1 MMPSG
6 RITGVLAEVDR
17 WTGFSTA
24 FSHLHTGLQA
34 DDPRVVLTAVLADA
48 TNLGLTR
55 MAEACSVASYR
66 QLAWTAGWHLREDTY
81 RQALAMLVN
90 AQHTQPL
97 AALFGA
103 ADVSSSDGQGLR
115 TSGRGEAIGAINAH
129 YGREASALFYTHVSS
144 RHAPYHTI
152 AIPPAGEAAHVIDGV
167 LYHEADMTIAMH
179 HTDGGG
185 VSDHV
190 FALAHLLGFR
200 FAPRIPNLA
209 ERRLYAFEPASQ
221 WPSLVPFIAGRPDDK
236 LIAAHWDDV
245 LRLAASVRT
254 GVVSA
259 SLMLKRLGS
268 YPRQNGLA
276 LALREIGRI
285 ERTLYT
291 LDWLELPHLRRQA
304 TAELNKGESRNA
316 LARAVCFHRL
326 GQLRDRTVEMQQHRA
341 SGLALVTA
349 AIALWNTVYLG
360 RIIDAARRKGE
371 VVPDALL
378 AHLAPLG
385 WQHINLTG
393 DYLWDADVDVA
404 SDGFRPLRS
413 GAPTFAAVA

>member
-1 MMPSG
+1 
-6 RITGVLAEVDR
+6 
-17 WTGFSTA
+17 
-24 FSHLHTGLQA
+24 
-34 DDPRVVLTAVLADA
+34 
-48 TNLGLTR
+48 
-55 MAEACSVASYR
+55 
-66 QLAWTAGWHLREDTY
+66 LREDTY
-81 RQALAMLVN
+81 RNALAMLVN
-90 AQHTQPL
+90 AQHSQPL
-97 AALFGA
+97 AAVFGA
-103 ADVSSSDGQGLR
+103 ADVSSSDGQGFP
-115 TSGRGEAIGAINAH
+115 TSGRGEAVGAINAH
-129 YGREASALFYTHVSS
+129 YGRDVTAMFYTHVSG
-144 RHAPYHTI
+144 RHAPYNTV
-152 AIPPAGEAAHVIDGV
+152 AIPPSGEAAYVIDEL
-167 LYHEADMTIAMH
+167 LYHEADMTIATH

-190 FALAHLLGFR
+190 FGLAHLLGFR

-209 ERRLYAFEPASQ
+209 ERRLYAFEPATR
-221 WPSLVPFIAGRPDDK
+221 WPALAPFIAGRPDDK

-245 LRLAASVRT
+245 LRLTASVRT

-291 LDWLELPHLRRQA
+291 LDWLEQPQLRRQA

-326 GQLRDRTVEMQQHRA
+326 GRLRDRTVEAQQHRA

-360 RIIDAARRKGE
+360 RALDAGHRRGE
-371 VVPDALL
+371 PVPDALL
-378 AHLAPLG
+378 PHLAPLG

-393 DYLWDADVDVA
+393 DYLWEADSLPA
-404 SDGFRPLRS
+404 ADGFRQLRQLPA
-413 GAPTFAAVA
+413 APPEAAAA